1 MNIYDISRQA
11 GVSIA
16 TVSRVLNGS
25 PNVKPKTR
33 KKVMDI
39 IDQYD
44 YTPNA
49 FARGLGLDT
58 MNSVGILCADSSDLY
73 QAKAI
78 YYIEG
83 NLRKN
88 GYNSILTCSGY
99 EHGDK
104 EDALAL
110 LINQRV
116 DAVIMVGSNYV
127 EAEVENN
134 RYIMNAAARTPI
146 FLLNADLDYPNVFCA
161 MCDDFKATQEAT
173 LSFLDSGTADI
184 LYLYNSHSYSGM
196 RKLSGFQS
204 AYNIRE
210 IPVNKELMRFFEGS
224 HEDID
229 GVCRFLSDL
238 RNTGLVFHAVLAS
251 EDMLASGAVKYA
263 KLHNLSIPDELSVIG
278 YNNSLLT
285 TCSDPEIT
293 SIDNHLETLCFQLVK
308 TCIGVLNGEEMPPK
322 IIYSG
327 ELIHRATT
335 NLAIKQL
342 N

>member
-1 MNIYDISRQA
+1 MNIYDISKQA

-25 PNVKPKTR
+25 PNVKAKTR
-33 KKVMDI
+33 KKVMDV

-58 MNSVGILCADSSDLY
+58 MNSIGILCTDSSDLY

-88 GYNSILTCSGY
+88 GYSSILTCSGY
-99 EHGDK
+99 EHQDK
-104 EDALAL
+104 EAALAL
-110 LINQRV
+110 LTSQRV

-127 EAEVENN
+127 EADNENN
-134 RYIMNAAARTPI
+134 RYIVNTAARTPI
-146 FLLNADLDYPNVFCA
+146 FMLNADLDCPNVFCV

-173 LSFLDSGTADI
+173 LSFIDSGTTDV

-196 RKLSGFQS
+196 RKLSGYQS

-210 IPVNKELMRFFEGS
+210 IDINKSLLQFFDGS

-229 GVCRFLSDL
+229 GVCRFLSGL
-238 RNTGLVFHAVLAS
+238 RENGLAFHAVLAA
-251 EDMLASGAVKYA
+251 EDMLAAGAVKYA

-285 TCSDPEIT
+285 VCSDPEIT

-327 ELIHRATT
+327 ELIHKATT
-335 NLAIKQL
+335 NLAK
-342 N
+342 NN